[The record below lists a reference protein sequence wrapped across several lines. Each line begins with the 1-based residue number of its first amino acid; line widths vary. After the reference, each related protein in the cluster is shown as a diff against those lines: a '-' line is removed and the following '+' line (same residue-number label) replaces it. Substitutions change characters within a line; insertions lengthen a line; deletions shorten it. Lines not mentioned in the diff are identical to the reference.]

1 MGIIKQSKTT
11 EDNNINIR
19 PTTKTISTSSSSAAL
34 YMQQNISSMP
44 IATISEHNVT
54 AIIPQHL
61 NRKTSA
67 ASNTVFSA
75 SI

>member
-1 MGIIKQSKTT
+1 
-11 EDNNINIR
+11 
-19 PTTKTISTSSSSAAL
+19 
-34 YMQQNISSMP
+34 MQQNISSMP

-67 ASNTVFSA
+67 ASNAVFSA
-75 SI
+75 SIGIF